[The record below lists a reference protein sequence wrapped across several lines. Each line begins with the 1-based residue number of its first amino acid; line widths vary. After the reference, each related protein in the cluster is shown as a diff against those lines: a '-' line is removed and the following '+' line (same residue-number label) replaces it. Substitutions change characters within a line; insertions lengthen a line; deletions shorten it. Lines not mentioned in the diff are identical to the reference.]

1 MNVLSGSILERDPFQ
16 AFCRHTHVE
25 RAGATEGPLAGLT
38 FGLKDNFDV
47 AGHRTG
53 FGSPDWFRTHP
64 PAMRNAPVLDTL
76 LAAGA
81 RMVGKTHTEEMTF
94 SLTGENAHY
103 GTPINPAAPDRVP
116 GGSSS
121 GSASAVA
128 GGLVDFAIGSDTGGS
143 VRAPAS
149 FCGIYGLRPTHGRI
163 SLAGACPLAPMF
175 DTCGWFT
182 RDAELLRRVGRVLFA
197 ASGSHEAA
205 EPGALLY
212 ASDAFAHT
220 MPGVD
225 DALMPAVSAVSGV
238 LGALRPVTVSPDGL
252 PAWYEVFRVLQFA
265 EIWKTHGGW
274 VRQMRP
280 TFGAQIAPRF
290 EAASKV
296 TVSQVEA
303 MTIERARIQQRL
315 DTLLADNAVMVLP
328 TVPDCAPLR
337 GLPLQETVAVRERS
351 LALLCIA
358 GLGGLPQLT
367 LPLARVEGG
376 PVGLSLIAA
385 RGNDELLLDV
395 ACRIAAAT
403 GV

>member
-1 MNVLSGSILERDPFQ
+1 
-16 AFCRHTHVE
+16 
-25 RAGATEGPLAGLT
+25 
-38 FGLKDNFDV
+38 
-47 AGHRTG
+47 
-53 FGSPDWFRTHP
+53 
-64 PAMRNAPVLDTL
+64 
-76 LAAGA
+76 
-81 RMVGKTHTEEMTF
+81 VGKTHTEEMTF

-175 DTCGWFT
+175 DTCGWFA
-182 RDAELLRRVGRVLFA
+182 RDPELLRRVGQVLFA
-197 ASGSHEAA
+197 SSGAHESG

-252 PAWYEVFRVLQFA
+252 PAWYEVFRVLQFG

-296 TVSQVEA
+296 TVPEVEA
-303 MTIERARIQQRL
+303 MTAERVRIQQRL
-315 DTLLADNAVMVLP
+315 DALLADNAVMVLP
-328 TVPDCAPLR
+328 TVPDCAPRR
-337 GLPLQETVAVRERS
+337 GLPLPETVTVRERS

-358 GLGGLPQLT
+358 GLGGLPQLSM
-367 LPLARVEGG
+367 PLAKVEGG
-376 PVGLSLIAA
+376 PIGLSLIAA
-385 RGNDELLLDV
+385 RGNDELLLDA
-395 ACRIAAAT
+395 ACRIASAT
-403 GV
+403 SM